1 MGTLQNGVVDVFRT
15 MATAAAKHKNLQ
27 LVLSIGD
34 QLDPEQIGPVPS
46 NAITVRQAPQL
57 ELLKPEADVDLYH
70 PCRVKHRA
78 GVACPRCPSSSHP
91 GYL

>member
-34 QLDPEQIGPVPS
+34 SARSGADRTGSEQCHHRKAGT
-46 NAITVRQAPQL
+46 AI
-57 ELLKPEADVDLYH
+57 
-70 PCRVKHRA
+70 
-78 GVACPRCPSSSHP
+78 GVAEA
-91 GYL
+91 